1 MIALSRQPIE
11 DGLRAA
17 IEARIAQ
24 YQELLDN
31 GTPIPES
38 LQRAYNTPE
47 MKLHLLKETRN
58 KCAYCESLMR
68 HVDYG
73 DIEHI
78 VPKTRSAKH
87 RYDHT
92 NLTIACGVCNT
103 GKGTYDSQST
113 PLLNPFED
121 VVEQHL
127 LPLGPLVIRV
137 PGSDRGLVTER
148 RLALNRAHLVERRT
162 ERIQSIGSLLDQ
174 IQQTKKPEVRE
185 VLETQV
191 LKECGDDGEFAFIVR
206 AYVRAATPN
215 IG

>member
-1 MIALSRQPIE
+1 MIALSRRPI
-11 DGLRAA
+11 DDTLRAA
-17 IEARIAQ
+17 IVTKIAE
-24 YQELLDN
+24 YQELLDS
-31 GTPIPES
+31 GAAIPES

-47 MKLHLLKETRN
+47 MKQHLLEETQN

-87 RYDHT
+87 RFDHT

-127 LPLGPLVIRV
+127 FPLGPLILRV

-162 ERIQSIGSLLDQ
+162 ERIQSLGSLLDQ
-174 IQQTKKPEVRE
+174 IEQTKKPEVRE
-185 VLETQV
+185 VLEEQV
-191 LKECGDDGEFAFIVR
+191 VKECDDDGEFVFVVR
-206 AYVRAATPN
+206 AYVHAARQKVV
-215 IG
+215 